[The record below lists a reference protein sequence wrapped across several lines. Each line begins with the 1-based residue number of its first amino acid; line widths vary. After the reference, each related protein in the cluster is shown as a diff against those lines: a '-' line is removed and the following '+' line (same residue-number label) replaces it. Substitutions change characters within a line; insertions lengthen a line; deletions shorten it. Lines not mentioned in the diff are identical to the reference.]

1 MRQVRIISIR
11 PEAPGGGNTI
21 ARFDA
26 EISAD
31 VRMFNLKLVRSRDG
45 SLRVYAPSAYGTNV
59 ATFAPE
65 LAADLAAEAMKSL
78 GEKTKNAAHAAA

>member
-1 MRQVRIISIR
+1 MRIISIR
-11 PEAPGGGNTI
+11 PEDPGGGSTV

-26 EISAD
+26 EIND
-31 VRMFNLKLVRSRDG
+31 DIRMFNLKLVRSRDG

-65 LAADLAAEAMKSL
+65 LAAGLTAEAMKSL
-78 GEKTKNAAHAAA
+78 GEKTKNAARAAA

>member
-1 MRQVRIISIR
+1 MRVISIR
-11 PEAPGGGNTI
+11 PEAGGGGSTV

-45 SLRVYAPSAYGTNV
+45 SLRVYAPSAYGSNV
-59 ATFAPE
+59 ATFAPD

-78 GEKTKNAAHAAA
+78 GEKTTNAAGAAD